1 MNNNIKFPVPRV
13 SYFKGPVTD
22 IRPAGVC
29 DLREIG
35 EMIRRDERLECLTR
49 EYRALTDKEE
59 RREFKKTRLPYIT
72 PSGVFSKRMADGF
85 VRHSGLVCLDFDDVR
100 NYDLLRCDLL
110 HDKCYETAFLFRSPS
125 GGLKWFVCL
134 PWMNEANDQRAT
146 FDEIRAHVLY
156 EYGAD
161 ADKSGSDVC
170 RACFLCHDENVFIN
184 HKFLAI

>member
-72 PSGVFSKRMADGF
+72 PSGVFSKRMA
-85 VRHSGLVCLDFDDVR
+85 V
-100 NYDLLRCDLL
+100 
-110 HDKCYETAFLFRSPS
+110 
-125 GGLKWFVCL
+125 
-134 PWMNEANDQRAT
+134 
-146 FDEIRAHVLY
+146 
-156 EYGAD
+156 
-161 ADKSGSDVC
+161 
-170 RACFLCHDENVFIN
+170 
-184 HKFLAI
+184 